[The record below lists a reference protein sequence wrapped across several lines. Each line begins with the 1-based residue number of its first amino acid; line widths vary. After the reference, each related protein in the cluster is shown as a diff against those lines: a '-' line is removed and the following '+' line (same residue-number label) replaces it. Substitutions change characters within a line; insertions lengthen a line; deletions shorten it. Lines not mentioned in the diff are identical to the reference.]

1 MVFSAVLVVLGL
13 LNGEPAWHL
22 DVQSS
27 WPQGPV
33 RLLDLVGCPAKWCAL
48 LSCKL
53 NLLTCSA
60 ASFNRCTC

>member
-33 RLLDLVGCPAKWCAL
+33 RLLDLVGCLP
-48 LSCKL
+48 
-53 NLLTCSA
+53 NGVHCSLV
-60 ASFNRCTC
+60 SSIS